1 MLEQLRIII
10 LFISLG
16 IFMSIMIDFIDL
28 FRSKNKVLTFILQIV
43 LWFIVAIIV
52 CKFVLN
58 ISKGYL
64 PIYTFLFFILGY
76 IIYRYLFRKKLV
88 VSFKKI
94 KKVFLEKRGFF
105 SMLLL
110 PKELY
115 KFILKTFKKLFKRI
129 KSIIKRKKKEDIIE
143 A

>member
-10 LFISLG
+10 LFIALG

-129 KSIIKRKKKEDIIE
+129 KPIIKRKKKEEIIE

>member
-10 LFISLG
+10 LFIALG

>member
-10 LFISLG
+10 LFIALG

-129 KSIIKRKKKEDIIE
+129 KSIIKRKKKEEIIE